1 MKLSHED
8 YDHLTVLAL
17 HGDFTADDV
26 DAFRQG
32 VGERMGRQVRDFVLD
47 VREVEFIDSRGL
59 ETLLW
64 LQEQCGEK
72 LGQVRLA
79 GATPNLEK
87 ILQVTRLAPRFD
99 RHPGVDAAIKSL
111 RI

>member
-1 MKLSHED
+1 MKITHEQ
-8 YDHLTVLAL
+8 YDHLTVLTLQGELNADSVDELRKNAL
-17 HGDFTADDV
+17 QHLGGKT
-26 DAFRQG
+26 
-32 VGERMGRQVRDFVLD
+32 RDFVLD
-47 VREVEFIDSRGL
+47 VSDVETVDSQGL

-79 GATPNLEK
+79 GVTANVEK
-87 ILQVTRLAPRFD
+87 ILYVTRLLPRFD
-99 RHPGVDAAIKSL
+99 RHPDLESAVKSL